1 MLLTT
6 ELSYSPSRW
15 PFSQASC
22 NLDSASATF
31 KMSSVVFWR
40 TCHMRTKQIS
50 VSLLAPQGVQRLYLF
65 ASRLGG
71 WALRTSRQW
80 FLNRGKPICSIWSFL
95 FVIKTRVWYIQ
106 KVLRPSDPTDWGSPD
121 SNQNCE
127 ASAFWYLMSYEKL
140 EQIMST
146 THDGERTLSNG
157 LETKTLSSSA
167 PHWSQ
172 ACMEQSICNWAAV
185 KVRCGEIGHDPGG
198 TDCPG

>member
-1 MLLTT
+1 MSHEDKADFSLT
-6 ELSYSPSRW
+6 SGP
-15 PFSQASC
+15 P
-22 NLDSASATF
+22 
-31 KMSSVVFWR
+31 K
-40 TCHMRTKQIS
+40 
-50 VSLLAPQGVQRLYLF
+50 QRLYLF

-106 KVLRPSDPTDWGSPD
+106 KVLRPSEPTDWGSPD

-127 ASAFWYLMSYEKL
+127 ASAFWCLMSYEKL

-172 ACMEQSICNWAAV
+172 ACMEQSICNWVVSKNLLWRKWPWSWGYWLSWLILCQLTQARVV
-185 KVRCGEIGHDPGG
+185 KKKRTSVEKMRP
-198 TDCPG
+198 